1 MSVVC
6 VDGNPQACAMTV
18 IPVSVSLGVSAGSGD
33 LIIPCSGCR
42 GVCVYGTQCDYQCER
57 RADPRHG
64 SPGSGSATVPREP
77 TERVPDETIL

>member
-42 GVCVYGTQCDYQCER
+42 GVCVYGT
-57 RADPRHG
+57 
-64 SPGSGSATVPREP
+64 SAINSARDVRTRGTDGIPAGVG
-77 TERVPDETIL
+77 

>member
-42 GVCVYGTQCDYQCER
+42 GVCVYGTSAINSARDVRTAGPAARIGSR
-57 RADPRHG
+57 RVG
-64 SPGSGSATVPREP
+64 
-77 TERVPDETIL
+77 